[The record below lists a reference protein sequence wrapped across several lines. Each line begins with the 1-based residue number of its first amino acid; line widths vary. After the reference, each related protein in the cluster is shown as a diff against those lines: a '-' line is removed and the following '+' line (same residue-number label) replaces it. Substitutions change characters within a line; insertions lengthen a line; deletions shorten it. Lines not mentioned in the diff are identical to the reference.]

1 MFDKFDIFRQ
11 PIFYFYFYF
20 LLLLHAMYQY
30 SQENRAEVLIYQ
42 HNTYWFNL
50 THPTQPQPQLQPQPR
65 KLLKSTSSS
74 MPVPAEPDLLRTRF
88 IHCRKILV
96 ESFLIS
102 EENESKGEVSM

>member
-11 PIFYFYFYF
+11 PIFYFYF

-50 THPTQPQPQLQPQPR
+50 TQPNPNPNL
-65 KLLKSTSSS
+65 
-74 MPVPAEPDLLRTRF
+74 
-88 IHCRKILV
+88 
-96 ESFLIS
+96 ESC
-102 EENESKGEVSM
+102 